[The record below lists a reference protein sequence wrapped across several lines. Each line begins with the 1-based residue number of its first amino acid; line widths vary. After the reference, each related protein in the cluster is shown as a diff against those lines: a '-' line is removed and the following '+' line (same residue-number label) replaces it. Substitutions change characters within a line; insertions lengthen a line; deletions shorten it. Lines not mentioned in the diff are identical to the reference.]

1 MKGSIATVLAL
12 CTTLV
17 ASEPASAKSG
27 IIKIEI
33 TGGSLESPLEI
44 TDPQIVREFSI
55 WVGPGVRINDQPAH
69 LDPNNTRGM
78 FIDWPKGIA
87 AERPKG
93 LQHYEVTFHLGID
106 PDRTAPSERWSR
118 YNVIYEFDPWA
129 AAGYF
134 YLPGPADGEFGRNPA
149 IHHGVEG
156 SWFYSTPAWERLVR
170 PLVEGASCDSQAATS
185 SNKRPR
191 RAITSFI

>member
-27 IIKIEI
+27 IIRIEI
-33 TGGSLESPLEI
+33 SGGSLDSPLEI
-44 TDPQIVREFSI
+44 TDPQIVRQFSI

-78 FIDWPKGIA
+78 FIDWPKGMA
-87 AERPKG
+87 ATHPTGLER
-93 LQHYEVTFHLGID
+93 YDITFHLD
-106 PDRTAPSERWSR
+106 FSAAPNAVQRTYLVR
-118 YNVIYEFDPWA
+118 YEFDPST
-129 AAGYF
+129 AGGYI
-134 YLPGPADGEFGRNPA
+134 YLPGPSDEGFGMNVYSI
-149 IHHGVEG
+149 IHGAEG
-156 SWFYSTPAWERLVR
+156 SWFYSTPAWEKLVR